1 MTDDNAA
8 TARAIIDAN
17 RYMTLS
23 TADASGLPWVS
34 PVWFATVDHRRFFW
48 VSDPDARHS
57 RNLASRPQLAIV
69 IFDSTVAVGSAQ
81 PVYMSAV
88 AEELTGSELDEGI
101 GIFARG
107 SEAQGLRIWTR
118 EDVQPPARHRLY
130 RATAS
135 EHFLLGQ
142 DRDERVPVSLDG
154 VRT

>member
-34 PVWFATVDHRRFFW
+34 PVWFATLDHRRFFW
-48 VSDPDARHS
+48 VSDPNSRHS
-57 RNLASRPQLAIV
+57 RNLAARPELAIV
-69 IFDSTVAVGSAQ
+69 IFDSTVAVGDAQ

-88 AEELTGSELDEGI
+88 AEEVGDAELDEGLAV
-101 GIFARG
+101 FAEG
-107 SEAQGLRIWTR
+107 SEAQGLRVWTR
-118 EDVQPPARHRLY
+118 EDVQPPARHRLF

-135 EHFLLGQ
+135 EHFVLRD
-142 DRDERVPVSLDG
+142 DRDERVAVSL
-154 VRT
+154 T

>member
-1 MTDDNAA
+1 MTDNAA
-8 TARAIIDAN
+8 IARAIIDAN

-57 RNLASRPQLAIV
+57 HNLAARPELAIV
-69 IFDSTVAVGSAQ
+69 IFDSTVAVGEAQ
-81 PVYMSAV
+81 PVYMSAT
-88 AEELTGSELDEGI
+88 AEVVPADELDEGLAV
-101 GIFARG
+101 FAQG

-118 EDVQPPARHRLY
+118 DDVQPPARHRLY

-135 EHFLLGQ
+135 EHFVLRD
-142 DRDERVPVSLDG
+142 DRDERVPVTLSP
-154 VRT
+154 

>member
-34 PVWFATVDHRRFFW
+34 PVWFATVDHRRFYW

-57 RNLASRPQLAIV
+57 RNLDARPELAIV
-69 IFDSTVAVGSAQ
+69 IFDSTVVPGDAA

-88 AEELTGSELDEGI
+88 AEQLTGTELEEGL
-101 GIFARG
+101 GVFARV
-107 SEAQGLRIWTR
+107 SEAQGLSVWGL
-118 EDVQPPARHRLY
+118 ENVVPPARHRLY

-135 EHFLLGQ
+135 EHFLLRD
-142 DRDERVPVSLDG
+142 DRDERLAVRLD
-154 VRT
+154 

>member
-8 TARAIIDAN
+8 KVRQIIDAN

-34 PVWFATVDHRRFFW
+34 PVWYATVDHRRFYW

-69 IFDSTVAVGSAQ
+69 IFDSTVVPGDAA

-88 AEELTGSELDEGI
+88 AEQVPDSELEEGMA
-101 GIFARG
+101 IFAQV
-107 SEAQGLRIWTR
+107 SEAQGLSVWGLA
-118 EDVQPPARHRLY
+118 DVQPPALHRLY
-130 RATAS
+130 RTTAS
-135 EHFLLGQ
+135 EHFLLRD
-142 DRDERVPVSLDG
+142 DRDVRVPVSLA
-154 VRT
+154 

>member
-8 TARAIIDAN
+8 VARAIIDAN
-17 RYMTLS
+17 RYMTLG

-57 RNLASRPQLAIV
+57 RNLAARPDLAIV
-69 IFDSTVAVGSAQ
+69 VFDSTVAVGDAQ

-88 AEELTGSELDEGI
+88 AERLAGAELEEGM
-101 GIFARG
+101 GIFAQVC
-107 SEAQGLRIWTR
+107 EAQGLSVWGLA
-118 EDVQPPARHRLY
+118 DVQPPARHRLY

-135 EHFLLGQ
+135 EHFLLRH
-142 DRDERVPVSLDG
+142 DRDERVPVTLS
-154 VRT
+154 R